1 MVNLGQRADWPM
13 YVGGEPRESDSTT
26 SVLDPATES
35 VVALVPCAVRQD
47 ALDAL
52 ARAERGASIGE
63 ELPAWRRMEILRR
76 AADQLESELESVA
89 RLVATES
96 SKTIR
101 EARKETRRCVDT
113 LRLSA
118 EEARRLG
125 GEVIHFDQSPGSEH
139 RVGYW
144 DRGPVGIITAITP
157 FNDPLNLVAHKVGPA
172 VAMGNAVI
180 VKPSDK
186 TPLSALKLAQI
197 LYESDLPG
205 DMLSVLTGPSS
216 AIGEPLV
223 QDPRVRMVSFTGGLK
238 TGETI
243 ARQAGLKKIGMEL
256 GSNSPVIILADADL
270 DAAARATVSGAFW
283 AAGQNCLGVQRIFI
297 QDSVYDKVRERV
309 VALTEAVRVGDKF
322 SEDTDMGP
330 LITRADAERVESW
343 VDDARRRGARIL
355 TGGYRNGTY
364 YAPTILEDVP
374 EGAVVLEE
382 EIFGPAAALV
392 PVRDLSEAID
402 RANSVN
408 YGLQAG
414 VFTRDITRAFQ
425 AIRHLKVGGV
435 MINDS
440 SDYRIDAMPFGGVKG
455 SGLGREGVRFAAE
468 AMSEPKVVAFNLES

>member
-1 MVNLGQRADWPM
+1 MMVNLGRMADWPM
-13 YVGGEPRESDSTT
+13 YVGGESRTT
-26 SVLDPATES
+26 ADYTPVLDPSDES
-35 VVALVPCAVRQD
+35 VVAMVPAATRQD
-47 ALDAL
+47 ALEAL
-52 ARAERGASIGE
+52 AVAARGAAIGE
-63 ELPAWRRMEILRR
+63 DMPAWQRMEILRK
-76 AADQLESELESVA
+76 AADRLEQDQENMA
-89 RLVATES
+89 RLIATES

-101 EARKETRRCVDT
+101 EARKEARRCVDT

-125 GEVIHFDQSPGSEH
+125 GEVIHFDQSPGSDR

-172 VAMGNAVI
+172 IAMGNAVI

-186 TPLSALKLAQI
+186 TPLSALRLAQI
-197 LYESDLPG
+197 LFEVGLPG
-205 DMLSVLTGPSS
+205 DMLSVLTGPSE

-238 TGETI
+238 TGERI

-270 DAAARATVSGAFW
+270 EQACQATVSGAFW

-297 QDSVYDKVRERV
+297 QEAVYEEAKDRIM
-309 VALTEAVRVGDKF
+309 ALTEQLKVGDKF
-322 SEDTDMGP
+322 SEETDMGP
-330 LITRADAERVESW
+330 LITRGDAERVEDW
-343 VDDARRRGARIL
+343 VHQARRQGARVV
-355 TGGYRNGTY
+355 TGGQRDGTF
-364 YAPTILEDVP
+364 YAPTILEQVP
-374 EGAVVLEE
+374 PGAVVLEE
-382 EIFGPAAALV
+382 EIFGPVATLV
-392 PVRDLSEAID
+392 PVRNLSEAIHE
-402 RANSVN
+402 ANSVN

-414 VFTRDITRAFQ
+414 VFTRDIASAFQ
-425 AIRHLKVGGV
+425 AIRSLKVGGV

-468 AMSEPKVVAFNLES
+468 AMSEPKVVAFNL